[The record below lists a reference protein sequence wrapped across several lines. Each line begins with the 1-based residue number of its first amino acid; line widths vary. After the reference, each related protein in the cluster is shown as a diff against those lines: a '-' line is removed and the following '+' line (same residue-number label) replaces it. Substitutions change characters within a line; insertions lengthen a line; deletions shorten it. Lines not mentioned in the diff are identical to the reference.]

1 MWGSKPADPK
11 QIVKDSKQQFRQ
23 GNRDIDKEIR
33 ALERDEVKITAQVK
47 QSAKAGDH
55 KSAKIQAKSLVNI
68 RQSKQRLLAT
78 KTRMSGVQMQLK
90 SAAATTTMVDSM
102 KVATKAAASM
112 NKEMERSKVMENLK
126 EFERANMEMDMK
138 GEMMDE
144 LLDGVFDDP
153 EADGEV
159 DDIIAEVTGGIAL
172 EKSSEMNAIGTMP
185 AHAPV
190 STAMPQGEEEDLLA
204 RLAALNS

>member
-33 ALERDEVKITAQVK
+33 AIERDEAKLTAQIK
-47 QSAKAGDH
+47 RTAKSGDH
-55 KSAKIQAKSLVNI
+55 KGAQIQAKSLVKL
-68 RQSKQRLLAT
+68 RQSKERLLAT
-78 KTRMSGVQMQLK
+78 KTRMTGVQMQLK
-90 SAAATTTMVDSM
+90 TAATTTTMVDSM

-112 NKEMERSKVMENLK
+112 NKEMERSNVLQNLK

-138 GEMMDE
+138 GEMMDD
-144 LLDGVFDDP
+144 LLDGIFDDP
-153 EADGEV
+153 GADAEV

-172 EKSSEMNAIGTMP
+172 EKSAEMNAIGSLP
-185 AHAPV
+185 AQKPQ
-190 STAMPQGEEEDLLA
+190 STVLPQAEEEDLLA
-204 RLAALNS
+204 RLAALQ